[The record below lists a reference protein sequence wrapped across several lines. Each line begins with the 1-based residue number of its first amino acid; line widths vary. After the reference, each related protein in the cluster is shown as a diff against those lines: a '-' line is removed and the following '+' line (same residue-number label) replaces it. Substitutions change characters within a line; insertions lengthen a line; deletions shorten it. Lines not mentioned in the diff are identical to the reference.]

1 MAGVVDGGICLGLPV
16 RVQDLMWGP
25 DRVDDPR
32 AQARLTGCAIELCG
46 MCPMQ
51 PDCLALSIVNRDQY
65 GVAGGLPVR
74 ARREL
79 RRLAESD
86 GVDVDAASAR
96 FMLAK
101 WLREHPDQVEQARRN
116 ETARTNAHRR
126 LEEQR
131 RWRAKKAGRLPAD
144 AKPNPKPE
152 Q

>member
-1 MAGVVDGGICLGLPV
+1 MVARGHAGICLGLPA

-25 DRVDDPR
+25 DQVADPT

-79 RRLAESD
+79 RHLAQAA
-86 GVDVDAASAR
+86 GVDLTASSAR
-96 FMLAK
+96 LRD
-101 WLREHPDQVEQARRN
+101 WL
-116 ETARTNAHRR
+116 
-126 LEEQR
+126 
-131 RWRAKKAGRLPAD
+131 
-144 AKPNPKPE
+144 
-152 Q
+152 